1 MGSRCSE
8 CTRVKQSAMANTG
21 NSGRQAAVAAAVTV
35 HLRQQRPAKS
45 LYFHTP
51 DLALR
56 SC

>member
-1 MGSRCSE
+1 MGLRCSE

-21 NSGRQAAVAAAVTV
+21 NSGLGATVAAALTV
-35 HLRQQRPAKS
+35 HLRQQRLAKS
-45 LYFHTP
+45 LYFRTP